1 MDILRSLSQTQITLL
16 GQLLTLFLKAVMV
29 DLLVYIANRIAGD
42 RSLGMILLTCKKQ
55 SREAKIEKE
64 PLPAKNV
71 LKISQLN

>member
-1 MDILRSLSQTQITLL
+1 
-16 GQLLTLFLKAVMV
+16 MV
-29 DLLVYIANRIAGD
+29 DLHGYIANRIAGD
-42 RSLGMILLTCKKQ
+42 RSLGMISLTCKKQ